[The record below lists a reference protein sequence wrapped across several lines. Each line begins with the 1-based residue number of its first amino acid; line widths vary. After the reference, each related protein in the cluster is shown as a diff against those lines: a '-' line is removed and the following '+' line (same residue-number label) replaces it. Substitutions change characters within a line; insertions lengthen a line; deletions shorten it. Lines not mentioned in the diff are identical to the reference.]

1 MAESG
6 SGSETQMRDTELFQ
20 AALGL
25 GTPWSVSGSRFD
37 AAARRLDI
45 EITFAKVAR
54 FVCPACG
61 AAGCPAYDT
70 EPLTWRHLSF
80 FQHEAYLTARV
91 PRVSCQACG
100 IRQVS
105 VPWARAGSGFTLL
118 FEAFVMALVASMP
131 VAVVAR
137 TVGERDT
144 KLWRV
149 VHHYVEQARDRADH
163 GEVCRVAFDET
174 ASRRGHNYVS
184 LFVDLDCRRVLFVAD
199 GKDAATV
206 GAFAADLQEHGGDA
220 AKVAE
225 VCIDMS
231 PAFIKGTAEHLP
243 QAAITFDKFHAVK
256 IVNDAVDQ
264 VRREEQHARPELKR
278 TRYAWLKNTTNLS
291 PGQRDTIES
300 LSRRTLKTARA
311 WQIRLTFQE
320 VYQQPSRQAAEALLK
335 RWYFWA
341 THSRLPPM
349 IDAARTIKRHWD
361 GILRWHDTHIAN
373 GILEGINS
381 LVQAAKAKAR
391 GYRSTRNL
399 KAIIY
404 LIAGKLELSL
414 PT

>member
-1 MAESG
+1 MAGSG

-45 EITFAKVAR
+45 EITFAKGAR
-54 FVCPACG
+54 FACPTCG

-137 TVGERDT
+137 TVGEHDT

-163 GEVCRVAFDET
+163 GEVRRVAFDET

-184 LFVDLDCRRVLFVAD
+184 LFVDLDCSAGAVRGRRQ
-199 GKDAATV
+199 GCR
-206 GAFAADLQEHGGDA
+206 HG
-220 AKVAE
+220 
-225 VCIDMS
+225 
-231 PAFIKGTAEHLP
+231 
-243 QAAITFDKFHAVK
+243 
-256 IVNDAVDQ
+256 
-264 VRREEQHARPELKR
+264 RRL
-278 TRYAWLKNTTNLS
+278 
-291 PGQRDTIES
+291 
-300 LSRRTLKTARA
+300 RR
-311 WQIRLTFQE
+311 
-320 VYQQPSRQAAEALLK
+320 
-335 RWYFWA
+335 
-341 THSRLPPM
+341 
-349 IDAARTIKRHWD
+349 
-361 GILRWHDTHIAN
+361 
-373 GILEGINS
+373 
-381 LVQAAKAKAR
+381 
-391 GYRSTRNL
+391 
-399 KAIIY
+399 
-404 LIAGKLELSL
+404 
-414 PT
+414 

>member
-1 MAESG
+1 MAGSG
-6 SGSETQMRDTELFQ
+6 SGSETQMRDTDLFQ

-37 AAARRLDI
+37 AVARRLDI
-45 EITFAKVAR
+45 EIAFAKGAR
-54 FVCPACG
+54 FACPTCG

-100 IRQVS
+100 IRQGS

-118 FEAFVMALVASMP
+118 FEALVLALVASMP

-206 GAFAADLQEHGGDA
+206 GAFAAALQEPGGDA

-243 QAAITFDKFHAVK
+243 NAAVTFDKFHAVK
-256 IVNDAVDQ
+256 ILNDAVDQ
-264 VRREEQHARPELKR
+264 VRRAEQKQQSLLRG
-278 TRYAWLKNTTNLS
+278 TRYIWLRNPANLS
-291 PGQRDTIES
+291 DRQQATLDALPTRH
-300 LSRRTLKTARA
+300 LKTARA
-311 WQIRLTFQE
+311 YQI
-320 VYQQPSRQAAEALLK
+320 
-335 RWYFWA
+335 
-341 THSRLPPM
+341 
-349 IDAARTIKRHWD
+349 
-361 GILRWHDTHIAN
+361 
-373 GILEGINS
+373 
-381 LVQAAKAKAR
+381 
-391 GYRSTRNL
+391 
-399 KAIIY
+399 
-404 LIAGKLELSL
+404 
-414 PT
+414 